1 MLKIKSFVSHLKK
14 LETKRFVVRTKTLR
28 RFASNDKA
36 FFLGGIKKFTFFLG
50 CL

>member
-36 FFLGGIKKFTFFLG
+36 FF
-50 CL
+50 